1 MLSLIPLCRWAKMH
15 MLLLGAIVILTSS
28 FIASSARAA
37 MLEYGNENLLNTGTY
52 PSDPKAG
59 ATLQGLAPGAIT
71 DAASFFGHSFPFSPG
86 AGDFA
91 GTDQIYVGS
100 NQTAIHDGYS
110 ESTPRI
116 AGPQVITMDYSSL
129 VPAGQR
135 VDTLTLGIAS
145 DDFQFQ
151 EFGQPFSATINGVA
165 ATALTT
171 KLNSFDE
178 NGPLTHFFTIGVDPS
193 ILAANNQLVLSIN
206 EGGDGGDGWAVDFL
220 TVGVT
225 TSPVPEPSTM
235 LLFGLGV
242 SALAINW
249 RRWARPAH
257 TI

>member
-1 MLSLIPLCRWAKMH
+1 MLSPIPLRRWAKLH
-15 MLLLGAIVILTSS
+15 LLLLGAAVSLTG
-28 FIASSARAA
+28 FIASSGRAA
-37 MLEYGNENLLNTGTY
+37 VLEYGNENLLNTGTY

-59 ATLQGLAPGAIT
+59 ATLQGLAPGTIT
-71 DAASFFGHSFPFSPG
+71 DAANFFAHSFPFTPG

-110 ESTPRI
+110 ESTQRI

-129 VPAGQR
+129 VPAGQK

-193 ILAANNQLVLSIN
+193 ILTADNHLVLSIN
-206 EGGDGGDGWAVDFL
+206 EGGDGGDGWAVDYL
-220 TVGVT
+220 TIGVT

-235 LLFGLGV
+235 LLLGLGAA
-242 SALAINW
+242 ALALTC
-249 RRWARPAH
+249 RRLSRPAH